1 MKLKTRQRIHKN
13 QRISARKYKESYK
26 SLRKRQC
33 SRIMGKRPEEVP
45 YRKLFLTNKGKGAQP
60 ILIMIL
66 IMDMVI
72 KIPTHPYSD
81 PTMCQGNFY
90 VLSIRYH
97 FTSIKLAK
105 LLKAQH
111 ISTFGKDVK
120 QWKLPGT
127 AGENRSTLQSN
138 LAISGQVEGAN
149 ISFRWTF
156 REIYTYTQEFSEES
170 HL

>member
-1 MKLKTRQRIHKN
+1 MQQN
-13 QRISARKYKESYK
+13 N
-26 SLRKRQC
+26 
-33 SRIMGKRPEEVP
+33 GKRPEEVP

-60 ILIMIL
+60 ILIIIL

-81 PTMCQGNFY
+81 PTTCQANFY

-105 LLKAQH
+105 LLKAHH

-149 ISFRWTF
+149 ISFRRTF
-156 REIYTYTQEFSEES
+156 REIYTYTQEFSEEP
-170 HL
+170 HLQQGKLERI

>member
-1 MKLKTRQRIHKN
+1 
-13 QRISARKYKESYK
+13 
-26 SLRKRQC
+26 
-33 SRIMGKRPEEVP
+33 
-45 YRKLFLTNKGKGAQP
+45 
-60 ILIMIL
+60 
-66 IMDMVI
+66 MVI
-72 KIPTHPYSD
+72 KIVAHPYSD
-81 PTMCQGNFY
+81 PTMCQAKFY

-105 LLKAQH
+105 LLKPQH

-127 AGENRSTLQSN
+127 AVENTSTSQSN
-138 LAISGQVEGAN
+138 LAISGQVEDAN

-156 REIYTYTQEFSEES
+156 RGICTYPQEFSEQP

>member
-1 MKLKTRQRIHKN
+1 MKLKTWQRIHKK
-13 QRISARKYKESYK
+13 QRNSARKYKESYK

-33 SRIMGKRPEEVP
+33 SRRMGKRPEEVP
-45 YRKLFLTNKGKGAQP
+45 SRKLFLTNKGKGAQP

-105 LLKAQH
+105 LLKAHH

-156 REIYTYTQEFSEES
+156 REIYTYTQEFSEEP
-170 HL
+170 HF